1 MKNLF
6 KNYFM
11 SLVNFILS
19 ILIPEIVTW
28 NTDKY
33 FEMSKKELRS
43 AMIPH
48 ILVLTIALGCSMI
61 LNVIGMPE
69 FLAFVLLLPV
79 TIAVIFTIADSIAI
93 MQVMVTNLSGKPE
106 EYVDPE
112 TGKTRTLMTYEK
124 KRFI

>member
-19 ILIPEIVTW
+19 ILMPEIIKW

-33 FEMSKKELRS
+33 FEMSKKELR
-43 AMIPH
+43 ATMIPH
-48 ILVLTIALGCSMI
+48 IVVLTIALGCSLL
-61 LNVIGMPE
+61 LNVIGIPA
-69 FLAFVLLLPV
+69 FLAFVLMLPI

-93 MQVMVTNLSGKPE
+93 MQVMVTNLHGKPE
-106 EYVDPE
+106 EYVDQE
-112 TGKTRTLMTYEK
+112 TGVSRTLMTYEK

>member
-11 SLVNFILS
+11 SLVNFVLS
-19 ILIPEIVTW
+19 ILMPEIIKW

-48 ILVLTIALGCSMI
+48 IVVLTIAFVSSLL
-61 LNVIGMPE
+61 LNVIGVPE

-93 MQVMVTNLSGKPE
+93 MQVMTTNLTGKPE

-112 TGKTRTLMTYEK
+112 TGIKRTLMTYEK

>member
-6 KNYFM
+6 RNYFI

-19 ILIPEIVTW
+19 ILMPELIKW

-33 FEMSKKELRS
+33 FEMSKKELR
-43 AMIPH
+43 ATMIPH
-48 ILVLTIALGCSMI
+48 IVVLSIAFGCSML
-61 LNVIGMPE
+61 LNVIGIPE
-69 FLAFVLLLPV
+69 FLAFVLLLPI

-93 MQVMVTNLSGKPE
+93 MQVMATNLTGKQE
-106 EYVDPE
+106 EYVDPD
-112 TGKTRTLMTYEK
+112 TGVARTLMTYKK

>member
-19 ILIPEIVTW
+19 ILMPEIIKW

-48 ILVLTIALGCSMI
+48 IIVLTIAFGSSLL
-61 LNVIGMPE
+61 LNVIGIPE

-93 MQVMVTNLSGKPE
+93 MQVMATNLTGKPE

-112 TGKTRTLMTYEK
+112 TGVTRTLMTYEK

>member
-19 ILIPEIVTW
+19 ILMPEIIKW

-33 FEMSKKELRS
+33 FEMSKKELR
-43 AMIPH
+43 ATMIPH
-48 ILVLTIALGCSMI
+48 IVVLTIALGCSLL

-69 FLAFVLLLPV
+69 FLAFVLMLPI

-93 MQVMVTNLSGKPE
+93 MQVMVTNLHGKPE

-112 TGKTRTLMTYEK
+112 TGVSRTLMTYEK

>member
-6 KNYFM
+6 RNYFI

-19 ILIPEIVTW
+19 ILMPELIKW

-33 FEMSKKELRS
+33 FEMSKKELR
-43 AMIPH
+43 ATMIPH
-48 ILVLTIALGCSMI
+48 VVVLTIAFGCSML
-61 LNVIGMPE
+61 LNVIGIPE
-69 FLAFVLLLPV
+69 FLAFVLLLPI

-93 MQVMVTNLSGKPE
+93 MQVMATNLTGKQE
-106 EYVDPE
+106 EYVDPD
-112 TGKTRTLMTYEK
+112 TGVTRTLMTYKK

>member
-6 KNYFM
+6 RNYFL
-11 SLVNFILS
+11 SLVNFVLS
-19 ILIPEIVTW
+19 ILMPEIVKW

-33 FEMSKKELRS
+33 FEMSKKELRA

-48 ILVLTIALGCSMI
+48 IVVLTIAFVSSLL
-61 LNVIGMPE
+61 LNVIGVPE

-79 TIAVIFTIADSIAI
+79 TIAVIFTITDSVAI
-93 MQVMVTNLSGKPE
+93 MQVMATNLTGKPE
-106 EYVDPE
+106 EYVDPD
-112 TGKTRTLMTYEK
+112 TGVVRTLMTYEK

>member
-6 KNYFM
+6 RNYFL
-11 SLVNFILS
+11 SLVNFVLS
-19 ILIPEIVTW
+19 ILMPEIIKW

-33 FEMSKKELRS
+33 FEMSKKELR
-43 AMIPH
+43 ATMIPH
-48 ILVLTIALGCSMI
+48 IVVLTIALGCSLL

-69 FLAFVLLLPV
+69 FLAFVLMLPIA
-79 TIAVIFTIADSIAI
+79 IAVIFTIADWIAI
-93 MQVMVTNLSGKPE
+93 MQVMVTNLHGKPE

-112 TGKTRTLMTYEK
+112 TGIKRTLMTYEK